1 MLIVSH
7 DRYFIDRLV
16 DHTFVLEGDG
26 SIKDF
31 PGNYTEYRT
40 WKSNQ
45 KDEPFPS
52 LEKEIPKLSTK
63 NKENTF
69 LETSNKKHSYKTQR
83 ELDELELE
91 IPKLEK
97 QKQELELQLASG
109 ITDYNQIQE
118 LSDEAKRINELLDQK
133 STRWLEIQVEI

>member
-1 MLIVSH
+1 M
-7 DRYFIDRLV
+7 
-16 DHTFVLEGDG
+16 
-26 SIKDF
+26 
-31 PGNYTEYRT
+31 
-40 WKSNQ
+40 
-45 KDEPFPS
+45 
-52 LEKEIPKLSTK
+52 
-63 NKENTF
+63 
-69 LETSNKKHSYKTQR
+69 ETSNKKHSYKTQR

-118 LSDEAKRINELLDQK
+118 LSNEAKRINELLDQK

>member
-1 MLIVSH
+1 M
-7 DRYFIDRLV
+7 
-16 DHTFVLEGDG
+16 
-26 SIKDF
+26 
-31 PGNYTEYRT
+31 
-40 WKSNQ
+40 
-45 KDEPFPS
+45 
-52 LEKEIPKLSTK
+52 
-63 NKENTF
+63 
-69 LETSNKKHSYKTQR
+69 ETSTKKHSYKTQR

>member
-1 MLIVSH
+1 M
-7 DRYFIDRLV
+7 
-16 DHTFVLEGDG
+16 
-26 SIKDF
+26 
-31 PGNYTEYRT
+31 
-40 WKSNQ
+40 
-45 KDEPFPS
+45 
-52 LEKEIPKLSTK
+52 PKLNTK

-83 ELDELELE
+83 ELDELEIE

-118 LSDEAKRINELLDQK
+118 LSDEAKRINVLLDQK